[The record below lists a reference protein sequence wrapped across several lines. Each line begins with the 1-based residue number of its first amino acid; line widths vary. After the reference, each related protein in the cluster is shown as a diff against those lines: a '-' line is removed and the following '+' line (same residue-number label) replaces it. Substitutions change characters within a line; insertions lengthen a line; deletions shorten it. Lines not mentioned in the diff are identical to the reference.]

1 MKKTHR
7 IFNYSLVLII
17 VLILLLSNSC
27 KKDNDPITDPIT
39 LTIGQS
45 YGGGIIFYLDNTEQ
59 HGLVCAP
66 TDQST
71 ALPWWNG
78 SNVITGAIGSNI
90 GTGKSNTEAIVA
102 VQGAGN
108 YAAQICNDLTLN
120 GYSDWFLPS
129 KSECFYM
136 YFNLKTMRNIG
147 DFGEAPDALYWSST
161 EASYNLVYSQYGSDG
176 YSPTGGYYKNSAYH
190 VRAVRAF

>member
-1 MKKTHR
+1 MKHYK
-7 IFNYSLVLII
+7 FVPYALVIKWGLF
-17 VLILLLSNSC
+17 LLLMASC
-27 KKDNDPITDPIT
+27 SKKDADPVP
-39 LTIGQS
+39 LAIGQT
-45 YGGGIIFYLDNTEQ
+45 YEGGIIFYLDDTKK

-78 SNVITGAIGSNI
+78 AHVVTGAFGSDI
-90 GTGKSNTEAIVA
+90 GTGKINTELIVA
-102 VQGAGN
+102 VQGTGS

-129 KSECFYM
+129 KSECFAM
-136 YFNLKTMRNIG
+136 YFNLKTMKNLG
-147 DFGEAPDALYWSST
+147 NFGPAPSSLYWSST
-161 EASYNLVYSQYGSDG
+161 EASYNLAYSQYSNDG
-176 YSPTGGYYKNSAYH
+176 YGPTGGYYKNSAYY

>member
-1 MKKTHR
+1 MKKNHR
-7 IFNYSLVLII
+7 IFIYSLVLII
-17 VLILLLSNSC
+17 GLVLLLTNSC
-27 KKDNDPITDPIT
+27 EKDNDPIT

-45 YGGGIIFYLDNTEQ
+45 YGGGIIFYLDNKKQ

-78 SNVITGAIGSNI
+78 SNVVTGAIGSDI
-90 GTGKSNTEAIVA
+90 GSGKSNTEAIVA
-102 VQGAGN
+102 AQGAGN

-129 KSECFYM
+129 KSECYYM
-136 YFNLKTMRNIG
+136 YFNLKIMKNIG

-161 EASYNLVYSQYGSDG
+161 EASYNLAYSQYGNDG
-176 YSPTGGYYKNSAYH
+176 YLPTGGYYKNSAYY